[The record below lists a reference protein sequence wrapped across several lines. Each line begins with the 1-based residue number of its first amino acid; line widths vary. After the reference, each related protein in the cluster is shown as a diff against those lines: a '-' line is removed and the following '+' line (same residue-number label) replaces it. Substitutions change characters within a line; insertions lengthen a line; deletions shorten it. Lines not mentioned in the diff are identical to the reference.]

1 MGSFSIHSIGD
12 SAFLE
17 QILIA
22 VSMITGTGDFEKMVS
37 IGLLLGVLMICIQSV
52 FQGAKQINLQQV
64 LVGWILYACFFGPT
78 TTVTIEDAYTG
89 QVRVVANVPIGV
101 GFAGGVISNV
111 GYTITNLFE
120 TGYGVIVPNVTESH
134 FSETLKLLNDV
145 RRRAYDTGVFT
156 ALNSAN
162 GGGYVDVRRSWNNYI
177 RECTLTKVDLNLM
190 SLDELMNRST
200 DSALRFNSQLYGTRL
215 YLSTANPDVNDG

>member
-89 QVRVVANVPIGV
+89 QVR
-101 GFAGGVISNV
+101 
-111 GYTITNLFE
+111 
-120 TGYGVIVPNVTESH
+120 
-134 FSETLKLLNDV
+134 
-145 RRRAYDTGVFT
+145 
-156 ALNSAN
+156 
-162 GGGYVDVRRSWNNYI
+162 
-177 RECTLTKVDLNLM
+177 
-190 SLDELMNRST
+190 
-200 DSALRFNSQLYGTRL
+200 
-215 YLSTANPDVNDG
+215 

>member
-1 MGSFSIHSIGD
+1 
-12 SAFLE
+12 
-17 QILIA
+17 
-22 VSMITGTGDFEKMVS
+22 
-37 IGLLLGVLMICIQSV
+37 MICIQSV

-111 GYTITNLFE
+111 GSTITNLCDS
-120 TGYGVIVPNVTESH
+120 GYAVIVPNVTESH

-200 DSALRFNSQLYGTRL
+200 DSALRFNSQLYG
-215 YLSTANPDVNDG
+215 

>member
-64 LVGWILYACFFGPT
+64 LVGWILLCLFLRPNHNCDYRGRL
-78 TTVTIEDAYTG
+78 Y
-89 QVRVVANVPIGV
+89 R
-101 GFAGGVISNV
+101 AGSSRRQCPYWGRLCWRCHIQR
-111 GYTITNLFE
+111 GIHHHQ
-120 TGYGVIVPNVTESH
+120 IC
-134 FSETLKLLNDV
+134 LKLDM
-145 RRRAYDTGVFT
+145 G
-156 ALNSAN
+156 
-162 GGGYVDVRRSWNNYI
+162 
-177 RECTLTKVDLNLM
+177 
-190 SLDELMNRST
+190 
-200 DSALRFNSQLYGTRL
+200 
-215 YLSTANPDVNDG
+215 

>member
-64 LVGWILYACFFGPT
+64 LVGWILYACFFYQP
-78 TTVTIEDAYTG
+78 
-89 QVRVVANVPIGV
+89 
-101 GFAGGVISNV
+101 
-111 GYTITNLFE
+111 
-120 TGYGVIVPNVTESH
+120 
-134 FSETLKLLNDV
+134 
-145 RRRAYDTGVFT
+145 
-156 ALNSAN
+156 
-162 GGGYVDVRRSWNNYI
+162 
-177 RECTLTKVDLNLM
+177 
-190 SLDELMNRST
+190 
-200 DSALRFNSQLYGTRL
+200 QL
-215 YLSTANPDVNDG
+215 

>member
-64 LVGWILYACFFGPT
+64 LVGWMA
-78 TTVTIEDAYTG
+78 
-89 QVRVVANVPIGV
+89 
-101 GFAGGVISNV
+101 
-111 GYTITNLFE
+111 
-120 TGYGVIVPNVTESH
+120 
-134 FSETLKLLNDV
+134 LLQ
-145 RRRAYDTGVFT
+145 
-156 ALNSAN
+156 S
-162 GGGYVDVRRSWNNYI
+162 
-177 RECTLTKVDLNLM
+177 
-190 SLDELMNRST
+190 
-200 DSALRFNSQLYGTRL
+200 
-215 YLSTANPDVNDG
+215 

>member
-1 MGSFSIHSIGD
+1 MGAFSIHSIGD

-78 TTVTIEDAYTG
+78 TTVTIEDAYT
-89 QVRVVANVPIGV
+89 IGV

-190 SLDELMNRST
+190 SLDELMN
-200 DSALRFNSQLYGTRL
+200 
-215 YLSTANPDVNDG
+215 LSLIHISE

>member
-134 FSETLKLLNDV
+134 FSETLKLLSRTV
-145 RRRAYDTGVFT
+145 
-156 ALNSAN
+156 
-162 GGGYVDVRRSWNNYI
+162 
-177 RECTLTKVDLNLM
+177 
-190 SLDELMNRST
+190 
-200 DSALRFNSQLYGTRL
+200 Q
-215 YLSTANPDVNDG
+215 

>member
-162 GGGYVDVRRSWNNYI
+162 GGGYVDVRRS
-177 RECTLTKVDLNLM
+177 
-190 SLDELMNRST
+190 
-200 DSALRFNSQLYGTRL
+200 
-215 YLSTANPDVNDG
+215 LSTTDEK